1 MKLPFI
7 DTVVVAEKNSVA
19 RNIALFLAESIIK
32 TIKIRDVPLYFFRR
46 NSKLWVSIG
55 LRGHLMDYDFSEEYR
70 RWTSTH
76 PRNLFFI
83 TPVRIIREE
92 SKIFVYILRELAKRT
107 NRVIL
112 ALDADPEGESICFEV
127 MEIMKKVNPRIK
139 FERIWFSAV
148 TKQDILNAL
157 KNPRQPDPLL
167 AQKCFSRMML
177 DLIIGASFTR
187 FITLAIRRRAAKLL
201 PAKRFLSYG
210 PCQSPVLFLVVQRA
224 LEREK
229 FVKRKYYTIEAI
241 FSINGKRVKFKYYKE
256 KIENRDEAKKILDK
270 ILKQGYGIVSKAEY
284 IKRTVSPP
292 IPLNTVEMERRAS
305 RFLNIRARQCMDL
318 AEALYRNGL
327 ISYPRTDTTIYPPS
341 LNLKR
346 LASMFSNHELY
357 GSYVRRRILS
367 RPSIVPTRGRDDDK
381 AHPPIYPAKSV
392 GLQFV
397 KKKFGEKGA
406 KLYDFIVRHFLATLS
421 PPAQIERQEIVIAVG
436 KHMFTVNGLKILDLG
451 FYEIYPYEKPSEK
464 ILPYVSRGTKV
475 RLISAKIVEK
485 ETKPPPYLSE
495 SELLRLMRKYGIG
508 TDATMQ
514 DHIQTNIERGY
525 FYIRNKQCIPTPL
538 GKTIAIALHSIV
550 PELVSPEVR
559 GSIEKEL
566 SLIASGIKR
575 SEEVV
580 ESVKKRFLE
589 YFDRL
594 IAAEEKFAREVA
606 ESLKNMKDYWGDL
619 TKRKRR

>member
-1 MKLPFI
+1 
-7 DTVVVAEKNSVA
+7 
-19 RNIALFLAESIIK
+19 
-32 TIKIRDVPLYFFRR
+32 
-46 NSKLWVSIG
+46 
-55 LRGHLMDYDFSEEYR
+55 
-70 RWTSTH
+70 
-76 PRNLFFI
+76 
-83 TPVRIIREE
+83 
-92 SKIFVYILRELAKRT
+92 
-107 NRVIL
+107 
-112 ALDADPEGESICFEV
+112 
-127 MEIMKKVNPRIK
+127 
-139 FERIWFSAV
+139 
-148 TKQDILNAL
+148 
-157 KNPRQPDPLL
+157 
-167 AQKCFSRMML
+167 
-177 DLIIGASFTR
+177 
-187 FITLAIRRRAAKLL
+187 
-201 PAKRFLSYG
+201 
-210 PCQSPVLFLVVQRA
+210 
-224 LEREK
+224 
-229 FVKRKYYTIEAI
+229 
-241 FSINGKRVKFKYYKE
+241 
-256 KIENRDEAKKILDK
+256 
-270 ILKQGYGIVSKAEY
+270 
-284 IKRTVSPP
+284 
-292 IPLNTVEMERRAS
+292 
-305 RFLNIRARQCMDL
+305 
-318 AEALYRNGL
+318 
-327 ISYPRTDTTIYPPS
+327 
-341 LNLKR
+341 
-346 LASMFSNHELY
+346 
-357 GSYVRRRILS
+357 
-367 RPSIVPTRGRDDDK
+367 
-381 AHPPIYPAKSV
+381 
-392 GLQFV
+392 
-397 KKKFGEKGA
+397 
-406 KLYDFIVRHFLATLS
+406 VRHFLATLS

-580 ESVKKRFLE
+580 ESVKKKFLE

>member
-32 TIKIRDVPLYFFRR
+32 TIKIRDVPLYFFRK

-187 FITLAIRRRAAKLL
+187 FITLAIRRRATKLL

-229 FVKRKYYTIEAI
+229 FVKKKYHTIEAI

-256 KIENRDEAKKILDK
+256 KIENRDEAKKILDE

-284 IKRTVSPP
+284 VKRTVSPP

-514 DHIQTNIERGY
+514 DHLQTNIERGY

-538 GKTIAIALHSIV
+538 GKTIAVALHSIV

-606 ESLKNMKDYWGDL
+606 ESLKNMRDYWGDL